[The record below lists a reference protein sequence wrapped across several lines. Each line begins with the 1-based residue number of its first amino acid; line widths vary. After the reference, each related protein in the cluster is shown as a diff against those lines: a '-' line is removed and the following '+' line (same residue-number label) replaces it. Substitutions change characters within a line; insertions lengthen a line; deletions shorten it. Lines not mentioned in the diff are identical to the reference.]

1 MSLAEVPF
9 ETVQK
14 WQEIVNTI
22 AELMHVPSALVKPDG
37 MGIGLAVSRTIIE
50 SHGGQL
56 RALPDV
62 SKGAVFQ
69 FRLPTN
75 DAVSG

>member
-1 MSLAEVPF
+1 VPG
-9 ETVQK
+9 
-14 WQEIVNTI
+14 WR
-22 AELMHVPSALVKPDG
+22 ELRLTTFLTPSTRPKPDG

-62 SKGAVFQ
+62 TKGAVFQ
-69 FRLPTN
+69 VRLPTN
-75 DAVSG
+75 DAVI

>member
-1 MSLAEVPF
+1 
-9 ETVQK
+9 
-14 WQEIVNTI
+14 
-22 AELMHVPSALVKPDG
+22 

-56 RALPDV
+56 RAYVP
-62 SKGAVFQ
+62 KGAVFQ

-75 DAVSG
+75 DAVIE